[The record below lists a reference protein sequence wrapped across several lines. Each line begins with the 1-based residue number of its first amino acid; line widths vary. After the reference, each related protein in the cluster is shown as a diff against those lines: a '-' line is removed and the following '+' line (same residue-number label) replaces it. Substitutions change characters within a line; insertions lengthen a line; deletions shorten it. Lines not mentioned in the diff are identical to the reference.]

1 MAAWLTEVFKSSVFS
16 PAIFPVAFLLGSVAS
31 VTSCCNLPVLG
42 AIAGYSGSL
51 RNDSNR
57 RDLFR
62 TALFFTLGTVAAFAA
77 LGAVSGFVGQM
88 AGAALG
94 FYWKL
99 GAGFIFV
106 LFGLASLNLLPFKP
120 GKLGFLGGTWRER
133 SGGAAIYGFAVGGG
147 ATACSALCNPVLP
160 AALAITTLQGHAF
173 WGAAILAV
181 FSLGYSLPLA
191 GVLVGLGFGI
201 RGLTLIIQKVTPV
214 ITAISGIL
222 LIVIGFYLL
231 ATS

>member
-1 MAAWLTEVFKSSVFS
+1 MVAWLTEVFKSSVFS
-16 PAIFPVAFLLGSVAS
+16 PAVFPAAFLLGSVAS

-42 AIAGYSGSL
+42 AIAGYSGSFG
-51 RNDSNR
+51 NNSNR

-77 LGAVSGFVGQM
+77 LGAVSGFVGQV

-106 LFGLASLNLLPFKP
+106 LFGLAILNLLPLKSS
-120 GKLGFLGGTWRER
+120 KLGFLGGTWRER

-147 ATACSALCNPVLP
+147 ATACSALCNPILP

-181 FSLGYSLPLA
+181 FSLGYSLPMVA
-191 GVLVGLGFGI
+191 VLVGLGFGFS
-201 RGLTLIIQKVTPV
+201 RLTLIIQKINPV
-214 ITAISGIL
+214 MKIISGIL
-222 LIVIGFYLL
+222 LIIIGFYLL
-231 ATS
+231 ATP